1 MFFWVSCS
9 KKHSVISI
17 NDYKTVS
24 LSVIDSLIHL
34 SEINYKNDTIADA
47 FDNNLKGAAEI
58 AKKSNNQKSLFDIY
72 IIVAQRLRN
81 SSKYSR
87 SVESLQKAMTI
98 AEQINSDS
106 LKAKATHEMAV
117 NFRRINDNAQA
128 LKYHIKALELA
139 ENAQDTFLIHCSYNG
154 IGNVYFEYKDY
165 KKAIDYFHKSLQY
178 LGKEHVNLLGDA
190 INSNLLGESW
200 LYLGNTDSALYY
212 LKHSFDVN
220 VKIGSKLGQAI
231 CYNGIGLV
239 YYEKKEYKKAI
250 KIHKKALNI
259 YKSINDKFYQTM
271 CLNNMGKTYLAMK
284 KYALAEKYL
293 TKTYNMATEI
303 GSKRFALD
311 ASIEL
316 SRLYNI
322 INKSNLSYKFSRKA
336 LAYKDSI
343 TKELQEQNTQA
354 ISILYKTEKQKR
366 EIIIL
371 KQKAQLSE
379 LKLSRQQNAMI
390 AFIFIIM
397 FLIMFGVWFI
407 HQRKLKSKLKEID
420 LEQKLLQ
427 ARLNPHFIFNS
438 LAAIQNFI
446 LQNDKKAA
454 SEYIVNFSRLMR
466 NILMG
471 TGTNFI
477 LLQNELEILDDYLKL
492 QQLRFQNKFDYFFEI
507 SDDIDPETCVV
518 PPMLVQPFVENS
530 IEHGVRDIEIQGI
543 ILIKFIKDRE
553 YLIIEVEDNGR
564 GLSDQQETE
573 KKKGHISMATKIT
586 NQRMQNIK
594 AITKKQCNFE
604 VLDVSSLRNT
614 SGVLVRI
621 RIPYNEE

>member
-1 MFFWVSCS
+1 M
-9 KKHSVISI
+9 
-17 NDYKTVS
+17 
-24 LSVIDSLIHL
+24 
-34 SEINYKNDTIADA
+34 
-47 FDNNLKGAAEI
+47 
-58 AKKSNNQKSLFDIY
+58 
-72 IIVAQRLRN
+72 
-81 SSKYSR
+81 
-87 SVESLQKAMTI
+87 
-98 AEQINSDS
+98 
-106 LKAKATHEMAV
+106 
-117 NFRRINDNAQA
+117 
-128 LKYHIKALELA
+128 
-139 ENAQDTFLIHCSYNG
+139 
-154 IGNVYFEYKDY
+154 
-165 KKAIDYFHKSLQY
+165 
-178 LGKEHVNLLGDA
+178 
-190 INSNLLGESW
+190 
-200 LYLGNTDSALYY
+200 
-212 LKHSFDVN
+212 
-220 VKIGSKLGQAI
+220 
-231 CYNGIGLV
+231 
-239 YYEKKEYKKAI
+239 
-250 KIHKKALNI
+250 
-259 YKSINDKFYQTM
+259 
-271 CLNNMGKTYLAMK
+271 
-284 KYALAEKYL
+284 
-293 TKTYNMATEI
+293 
-303 GSKRFALD
+303 
-311 ASIEL
+311 
-316 SRLYNI
+316 
-322 INKSNLSYKFSRKA
+322 
-336 LAYKDSI
+336 
-343 TKELQEQNTQA
+343 
-354 ISILYKTEKQKR
+354 YKTEKQKR

>member
-1 MFFWVSCS
+1 LASCS
-9 KKHSVISI
+9 KKHSIISI
-17 NDYKTVS
+17 NNYKTVS

-72 IIVAQRLRN
+72 IIIAQRLRN

-165 KKAIDYFHKSLQY
+165 KKAIDYFHKSLKY

-200 LYLGNTDSALYY
+200 LFLGNTDSAMYY

-250 KIHKKALNI
+250 EIHKKALDI

-293 TKTYNMATEI
+293 TQTYNMATKI